1 MEALQASVLSA
12 IKVIKSSKKQVDEFA
27 LSKFIK
33 RKLQSITNEKI
44 TDTLKTLYELRL
56 TENKPSN
63 DKSSSS

>member
-1 MEALQASVLSA
+1 MEALQASILSA
-12 IKVIKSSKKQVDEFA
+12 IKVIKSSKKQVDEFT

-33 RKLQSITNEKI
+33 RKLQSITNEET